1 VTNSF
6 QDWDRTEAAMF
17 EMETLMVVKQG
28 IVLEPEL
35 TPDVYVWLIWA
46 NRTGSVYVVGNCQ
59 LPTHVLR

>member
-46 NRTGSVYVVGNCQ
+46 NRTGSVYVVGN
-59 LPTHVLR
+59 